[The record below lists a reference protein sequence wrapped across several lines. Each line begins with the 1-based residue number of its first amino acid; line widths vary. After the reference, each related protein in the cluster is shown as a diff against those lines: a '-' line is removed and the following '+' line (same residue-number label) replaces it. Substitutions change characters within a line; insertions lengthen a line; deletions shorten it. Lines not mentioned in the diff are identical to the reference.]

1 MYVLYKLP
9 FWKLISTFSWTPI
22 WMLNHMA
29 LLHSRGTLEHHLQL
43 NTYVAWNMVGT
54 ARRTG
59 VIVCKEL
66 SGLSQ
71 SRPKDQ
77 F

>member
-1 MYVLYKLP
+1 
-9 FWKLISTFSWTPI
+9 
-22 WMLNHMA
+22 MA
-29 LLHSRGTLEHHLQL
+29 LLHSRGALEHHLQL